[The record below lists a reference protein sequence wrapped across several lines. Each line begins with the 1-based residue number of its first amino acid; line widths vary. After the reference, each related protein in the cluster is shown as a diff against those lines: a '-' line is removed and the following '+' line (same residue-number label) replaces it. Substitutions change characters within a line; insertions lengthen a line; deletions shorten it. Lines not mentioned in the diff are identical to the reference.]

1 MITIDDKFIQTL
13 FSIKPKSF
21 HPLLFHRLNQTQMRK
36 TKDFSILPLFSILL
50 PFYPPNQTYP
60 KSLSS
65 PTHLQAPLFLN
76 PAIATA
82 NHLCHRGHIS

>member
-1 MITIDDKFIQTL
+1 MMVNLYKPYFQQNQKVFI
-13 FSIKPKSF
+13 
-21 HPLLFHRLNQTQMRK
+21 PLLFHHLNQTQMRK

-82 NHLCHRGHIS
+82 NHLCHGGHIS

>member
-1 MITIDDKFIQTL
+1 MMVNLYKPYFQPNQKVFI
-13 FSIKPKSF
+13 
-21 HPLLFHRLNQTQMRK
+21 PLLFHHLNQTQMRK
-36 TKDFSILPLFSILL
+36 TKDFSILPLFSILF
-50 PFYPPNQTYP
+50 PFHPPNQTDP

-82 NHLCHRGHIS
+82 NHLCHGGHIS